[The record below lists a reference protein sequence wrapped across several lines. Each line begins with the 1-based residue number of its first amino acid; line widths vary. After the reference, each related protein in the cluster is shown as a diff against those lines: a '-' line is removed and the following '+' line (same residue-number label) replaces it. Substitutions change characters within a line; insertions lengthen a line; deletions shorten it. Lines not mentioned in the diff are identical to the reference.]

1 MDQVSEPSATRS
13 SRLVADGPPLWTVA
27 LAFIGVIVTAMSD
40 IGPAGGMLVVAVGL
54 IATVVLEFRAWSA
67 GTPGDREA
75 ATDSFA
81 SLPSR
86 LQQAQARR
94 IERHRWR

>member
-1 MDQVSEPSATRS
+1 MDGVSQPSSTRS
-13 SRLVADGPPLWTVA
+13 SRAVADGPPLWTVA
-27 LAFIGVIVTAMSD
+27 LAFIGVILVTMSD

-54 IATVVLEFRAWSA
+54 IVTVTLELRAWSA

-75 ATDSFA
+75 AAVSFD
-81 SLPSR
+81 SLPAR

-94 IERHRWR
+94 IERNRWR